1 MTITSEAEKDTRNI
15 NNVTEDEQVDQTDP
29 SPKNECSYYNYI
41 KSHPASLIAIL
52 SAFATIITFIA
63 QLMTYIYSK
72 NTLEYWGFSI
82 SYASLSGDSL
92 LYSAMSAIIYSVVL
106 SIAAIWFT
114 KTSDVYIERKK
125 YYLSIKY
132 LIKKLRSMEK
142 DKLNTIKEMEKE
154 PFVDHRKLREVKD
167 SVLETQT
174 KLMDV
179 KADTIKE
186 LHTARWTF
194 FAHLIPILILSTIA
208 SLLLSL
214 IFKQSMNFWGSVLC
228 IFIIQLL
235 TFVVLYY
242 TEEKTKLKKRQIKEQ
257 VNTIDSSKL
266 LEQLEIRTEYPLK
279 NIVSKEFSIKNSTF
293 LMVLFNVFVTSIV
306 FIISIGFS
314 IKGTESNRKAFE
326 IVTLDNKTYAMVYH
340 DEDTFFL
347 EQADISDATL
357 TIHTNRQR
365 IIDASDIEFTVYTFD
380 DVVKI
385 EKSLSN

>member
-29 SPKNECSYYNYI
+29 SPKDECSYYNYI

-132 LIKKLRSMEK
+132 VIKKLRSMVK
-142 DKLNTIKEMEKE
+142 DKLNTIKEMEKK

-174 KLMDV
+174 KLIDV

-194 FAHLIPILILSTIA
+194 LAHLIPILVLSTIA

-214 IFKQSMNFWGSVLC
+214 IFKQSMNLWSSVLC
-228 IFIIQLL
+228 ILIIQLL
-235 TFVVLYY
+235 TFIVLYY
-242 TEEKTKLKKRQIKEQ
+242 TEEKTKFKKRQIKEQ
-257 VNTIDSSKL
+257 VDTIEPSEL
-266 LEQLEIRTEYPLK
+266 LEQLEIRMAYPLE
-279 NIVSKEFSIKNSTF
+279 NVVSKKISIKNSSF
-293 LMVLFNVFVTSIV
+293 FMVLFNIFITSIV
-306 FIISIGFS
+306 FITSVGLS
-314 IKGTESNRKAFE
+314 IKGTESNRKTFE
-326 IVTLDNKTYAMVYH
+326 IVSLGTETYAMVYH
-340 DEDTFFL
+340 DENTFFL

-357 TIHTNRQR
+357 TIYTNRQR
-365 IIDASDIEFTVYTFD
+365 IINSSDVEFTVYTFD
-380 DVVKI
+380 DVVKT
-385 EKSLSN
+385 EKPLLN